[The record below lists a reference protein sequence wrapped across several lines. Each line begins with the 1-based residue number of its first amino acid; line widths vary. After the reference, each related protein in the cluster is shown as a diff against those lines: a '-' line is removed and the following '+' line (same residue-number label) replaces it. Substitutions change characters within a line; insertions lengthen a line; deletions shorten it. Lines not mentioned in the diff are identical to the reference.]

1 MSLASLLT
9 LPLRKAKMWRTGL
22 GFGIH
27 SPFAFGFV
35 CNVLRNP
42 HPFYAFRDEV
52 KTGADK
58 RLFRVVNH
66 FNPRTVALIG
76 NNTAGARRVIA
87 LCCPAARFSDN
98 PAEADFVYLAPGENV
113 PEQFRVLFAADL
125 AEPPS
130 DAMTFSNGRVCI
142 AVRRPSLPDQSF
154 LLNF

>member
-9 LPLRKAKMWRTGL
+9 LPLRKAKMWRTGR

-35 CNVLRNP
+35 CDVLRNP
-42 HPFYAFRDEV
+42 HPFYAFRSEV
-52 KTGADK
+52 TTGADQ

-76 NNTAGARRVIA
+76 NETAGARRVIA
-87 LCCPAARFSDN
+87 LCCPAVRFSNN
-98 PAEADFVYLAPGENV
+98 PAEADFVYLAPGANV
-113 PEQFRVLFAADL
+113 PEEFRVLYAADL
-125 AEPPS
+125 PEPPS
-130 DAMTFSNGRVCI
+130 KAMTFSNGRVCI
-142 AVRRPSLPDQSF
+142 AVRRPSLPEQPF